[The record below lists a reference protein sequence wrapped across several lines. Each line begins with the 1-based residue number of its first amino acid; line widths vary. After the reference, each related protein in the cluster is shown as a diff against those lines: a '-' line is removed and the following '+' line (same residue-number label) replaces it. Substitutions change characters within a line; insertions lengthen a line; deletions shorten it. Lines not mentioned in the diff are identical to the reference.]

1 MKSTSNRWQ
10 ISIALILSGA
20 INAFIFIV
28 RTPFFWEINRFQRLL
43 FLLIGALIF
52 STIYLLTFS
61 FLKKNSHLGRKTF
74 LLILVITYLL
84 FCCYLLLTNDLPKE
98 NMDLWLNGR
107 GLTLTIILDKIFFFI
122 IILGIAI
129 LCKPLFKKISSLT
142 SFFKEKHIYDTI
154 FLCSFLLLCI
164 FPLINLNDIHA
175 LDENF
180 WGRDA
185 LIKTFQS
192 IRVKIGDRV
201 FEKTIRS
208 DDDWLIYTGEL
219 SIQDFQNTIPLSEN
233 QLNNIYSNLDNL
245 NSYLQSKGISLLV
258 VIPPN
263 KNTIYPEYMSDE
275 IPIIGKTSRLDQ
287 VINYQKEHN
296 GVEILD
302 LRPVLL
308 KAKNDQL
315 VFDAKG
321 THWNLYGSF
330 LGYQEIIKSLNRN
343 FPNLKPY
350 DIDHFEFLP
359 QEKTPGELAN
369 MAKIEGLEIQ
379 YELDYKDLDTIE
391 INEVIYYYGENKSN
405 QIPLTIYTSNDES
418 LQDVFVYHDSFS
430 NNLKL
435 FLPLNFHKTT
445 FLYHKYNDLEFS
457 QIESEKPDIVII
469 EFNERYL
476 SFLLT
481 KLPN

>member
-28 RTPFFWEINRFQRLL
+28 RTPLFWEINRFQR
-43 FLLIGALIF
+43 FLLLLISTLIF
-52 STIYLLTFS
+52 STVYIVTFS
-61 FLKKNSHLGRKTF
+61 FFKKISHLESKIVF
-74 LLILVITYLL
+74 SISIITYILI
-84 FCCYLLLTNDLPKE
+84 CCYILSLNDLPEK
-98 NMDLWLNGR
+98 NAILWLNGK
-107 GLTLTIILDKIFFFI
+107 GLILTKTLDMVFLLIIVLFVIT
-122 IILGIAI
+122 
-129 LCKPLFKKISSLT
+129 LCVPLLKKISSLT
-142 SFFKEKHIYDTI
+142 SLFKEKHIYDTI
-154 FLCSFLLLCI
+154 FLCSFLLFCLL
-164 FPLINLNDIHA
+164 PLKNLPDIHT

-185 LIKTFQS
+185 LIKTLQS

-201 FEKTIRS
+201 FERTIRS
-208 DDDWLIYTGEL
+208 GDDWLIYTGEI
-219 SIQDFQNTIPLSEN
+219 SIQDFQNTIPLSET
-233 QLNNIYSNLDNL
+233 QLNKIYSNLDNL
-245 NSYLQSKGISLLV
+245 NTYLQSKGISLLV
-258 VIPPN
+258 IIPPN
-263 KNTIYPEYMSDE
+263 KNTIYPEYMPNE
-275 IPIIGKTSRLDQ
+275 IPVIGKTSRLDQ

-330 LGYQEIIKSLNRN
+330 LGYQEIINTLNGQ

-350 DIDHFEFLP
+350 DIGHFEFSP

-369 MAKIEGLEIQ
+369 MAKIEGLEVR
-379 YELDYKDLDTIE
+379 YELNYKDLDNIK
-391 INEVIYYYGENKSN
+391 INEIIYYYGENKSN
-405 QIPLTIYTSNDES
+405 QIPLTIYINDDES
-418 LQDVFVYHDSFS
+418 LPDIFVYHDSFS
-430 NNLKL
+430 NNLKY
-435 FLPLNFHKTT
+435 FLPLNFYKTT
-445 FLYHKYNDLEFS
+445 FLYHKNNDLEIA
-457 QIESEKPDIVII
+457 QIDSENPDIILI
-469 EFNERYL
+469 EFTERYL

-481 KLPN
+481 KLPD